1 MERGWCSN
9 GGEVEGAR
17 TVKVRIH
24 FFATLRLNL
33 GVASMELELEE
44 KTTVWELL
52 KKVSEKLKVDICEK
66 LLEDGK
72 IRRGTMILL
81 NGKNIIHLNG
91 LDTPVVDGDLSIFP
105 PAGGG

>member
-44 KTTVWELL
+44 KTTVGELL